1 MGIGFQV
8 VYDILKDTVILK
20 VCTSLQLNRNLSRK
34 WQAIPSDNLCLKIT
48 VSSSYNGNLPNV
60 LINEGGLRWNE

>member
-8 VYDILKDTVILK
+8 VYGILKDTVILK

-34 WQAIPSDNLCLKIT
+34 WQAIPSDNFCLKIT
-48 VSSSYNGNLPNV
+48 VSSSYKGNLPNV